1 MIKPHIIDKIKNKK
15 ENKCSHHNTMNLATP
30 PTKGHEQLYPT
41 PNTYKTNHPYEK
53 PPS

>member
-1 MIKPHIIDKIKNKK
+1 
-15 ENKCSHHNTMNLATP
+15 MNLAT

-41 PNTYKTNHPYEK
+41 PNTYETNHPYEK